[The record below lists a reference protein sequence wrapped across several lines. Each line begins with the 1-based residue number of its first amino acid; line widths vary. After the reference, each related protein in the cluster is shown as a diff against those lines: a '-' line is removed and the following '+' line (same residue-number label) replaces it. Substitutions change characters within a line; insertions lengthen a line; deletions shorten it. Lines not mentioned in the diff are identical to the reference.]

1 LTFAFG
7 PRILKNMLQQSDVL
21 DRTFA
26 ALADAGRRDMLA
38 RLSRGPASVT
48 ELARPLDMSLSA
60 VLQHV
65 HVLED
70 TGLVTTA
77 KQGRSRIVTPSGD
90 GLAAAR
96 TWIAAHEAAWGARLD
111 RLGTA
116 LDTLHATTESTTP
129 TPTESHSEE
138 TP

>member
-1 LTFAFG
+1 
-7 PRILKNMLQQSDVL
+7 MLQQSDVL

-38 RLSRGPASVT
+38 RLALGPASVS
-48 ELARPLDMSLSA
+48 ELAGPLDMSLSA

-96 TWIAAHEAAWGARLD
+96 TWIATHEAAWGARLD
-111 RLGTA
+111 RLSSA
-116 LDTLHATTESTTP
+116 LDTLHATATSTAPSTEGPITKEHITK
-129 TPTESHSEE
+129 
-138 TP
+138 

>member
-1 LTFAFG
+1 
-7 PRILKNMLQQSDVL
+7 MLQQSDVL

-38 RLSRGPASVT
+38 RLSLGPASVS
-48 ELARPLDMSLSA
+48 ELAVPLDMSLSA

-90 GLAAAR
+90 GLATAR

-111 RLGTA
+111 RLGSA
-116 LDTLHATTESTTP
+116 LDTLHAPNESLTSP
-129 TPTESHSEE
+129 TREHREE

>member
-1 LTFAFG
+1 
-7 PRILKNMLQQSDVL
+7 MLQHSDVL

-38 RLSRGPASVT
+38 RLALGPASVS
-48 ELARPLDMSLSA
+48 ELAEPLDMSLSA

-77 KQGRSRIVTPSGD
+77 KQGRTRLVTPSGD

-96 TWIAAHEAAWGARLD
+96 TWIAAHEAAWGDRLD
-111 RLGTA
+111 RLGAA
-116 LDTLHATTESTTP
+116 LDTIHASTNSPTT
-129 TPTESHSEE
+129 SHSEE